1 MKDFDILEFEV
12 GESVSVNLNKT
23 IFVYKYV
30 GLDILEFKY
39 IYDKEGSNDKRVKK
53 DVLEEEVEI
62 WVFNK
67 KYIGKLKGIYE

>member
-12 GESVSVNLNKT
+12 GEIVSVKLNKM

-39 IYDKEGSNDKRVKK
+39 IYD
-53 DVLEEEVEI
+53 
-62 WVFNK
+62 
-67 KYIGKLKGIYE
+67 

>member
-23 IFVYKYV
+23 IFVYRYV

-39 IYDKEGSNDKRVKK
+39 IYD
-53 DVLEEEVEI
+53 
-62 WVFNK
+62 
-67 KYIGKLKGIYE
+67 